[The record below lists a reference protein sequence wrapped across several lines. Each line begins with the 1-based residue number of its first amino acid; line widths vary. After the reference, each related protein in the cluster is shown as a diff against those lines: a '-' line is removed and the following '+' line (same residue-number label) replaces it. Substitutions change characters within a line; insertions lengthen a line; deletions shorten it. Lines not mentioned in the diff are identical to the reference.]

1 MKRSACVVAVLI
13 LSLCL
18 SFASGFEFEIVPA
31 AGPLFKEPVADPYS
45 FVSRIHIQK
54 ALDPNQRPT
63 RIKAAVKI
71 VDGSSTTT
79 DYIMLPVSDNMVAD
93 PDKYSNYLEMRLGT
107 SASLARVRYDGN
119 EKIPS
124 IDAELTIG
132 GALNTLFMI
141 FNSSASLGF
150 DGTWMAGASIRVG
163 DVFTIRGGMHHFSGH
178 YGDEILDDF
187 YERNRVDF
195 NNGRKINADFE
206 GREEGKDYYIHNL
219 VEYVRDNYWIVGAS
233 VDLPFGLRFYG
244 ELEWPFKDVWLR
256 PFSSTPAGHNTQSG
270 TPLLEYVG
278 GSSEGFTEE
287 QVQDELKRK
296 TGTGY
301 NALRAHV
308 GFEFFFDISRAV
320 SVFVSAD
327 LQFHQD
333 GQTKHMPNSYSPD
346 NPWEREFS
354 VAGGVE
360 LGDVLPGRHVRI
372 ELGYHNG
379 RVSTTDWFYQRCEI
393 AYIGLSIG

>member
-1 MKRSACVVAVLI
+1 MKRPACVVAVLI

-150 DGTWMAGASIRVG
+150 DGTWMAGASIRVVLNSLLNQVVLSVMTMSLIHVT
-163 DVFTIRGGMHHFSGH
+163 DTI
-178 YGDEILDDF
+178 
-187 YERNRVDF
+187 
-195 NNGRKINADFE
+195 
-206 GREEGKDYYIHNL
+206 
-219 VEYVRDNYWIVGAS
+219 
-233 VDLPFGLRFYG
+233 
-244 ELEWPFKDVWLR
+244 
-256 PFSSTPAGHNTQSG
+256 
-270 TPLLEYVG
+270 
-278 GSSEGFTEE
+278 
-287 QVQDELKRK
+287 
-296 TGTGY
+296 
-301 NALRAHV
+301 
-308 GFEFFFDISRAV
+308 
-320 SVFVSAD
+320 
-327 LQFHQD
+327 
-333 GQTKHMPNSYSPD
+333 
-346 NPWEREFS
+346 
-354 VAGGVE
+354 
-360 LGDVLPGRHVRI
+360 
-372 ELGYHNG
+372 
-379 RVSTTDWFYQRCEI
+379 
-393 AYIGLSIG
+393 